1 MGRRRRLTFL
11 VDCSCQA
18 SEHSLSEKKVAL
30 ARCANAI
37 LYRYYCG
44 NLHQEV
50 ERVAARSRCLDLL
63 DLHGLGLAAKNWY
76 VVKAREKIAS
86 LQ

>member
-1 MGRRRRLTFL
+1 MRAAMATFL

-50 ERVAARSRCLDLL
+50 ERVVARSRCLDPLL